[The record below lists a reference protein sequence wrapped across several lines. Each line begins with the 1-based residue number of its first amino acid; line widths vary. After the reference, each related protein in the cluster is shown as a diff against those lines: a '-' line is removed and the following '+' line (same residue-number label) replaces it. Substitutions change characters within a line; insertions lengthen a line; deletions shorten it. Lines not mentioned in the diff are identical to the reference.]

1 MGEEEEANGKE
12 VMLEARETPK
22 EDMADTG
29 AAVNEDEIKKY
40 NDYMDAVY
48 RRMNAALRAKLM
60 DPMELNLDAKDER
73 KGKKKNKKDSA
84 KRVTREA
91 GKEIMEAEELENEDE
106 VDRVGELDD
115 EVDRIGEV
123 EEGKKKK
130 TNVRKNGKNKKKDRQ
145 DDDDGEME
153 EKKKKKK
160 NTK

>member
-1 MGEEEEANGKE
+1 MGYKRTHIMGWISFCLFALLISSCHLKPVEEEEEANGKE

-73 KGKKKNKKDSA
+73 EGKKKNKKDSA

-91 GKEIMEAEELENEDE
+91 GKEIMEAEELLMKTRWTEWGNWMM
-106 VDRVGELDD
+106 RS
-115 EVDRIGEV
+115 IGLERL
-123 EEGKKKK
+123 K
-130 TNVRKNGKNKKKDRQ
+130 
-145 DDDDGEME
+145 
-153 EKKKKKK
+153 
-160 NTK
+160 